1 MLLVIYDKQINSE
14 CRCVPF
20 YWPRVAARGDRS
32 HTTPDAVSAVRRVEV
47 ERVAGNSRFD
57 VQIRVVR
64 VINLWKMSIFV
75 PLGI

>member
-1 MLLVIYDKQINSE
+1 MRPFLLA
-14 CRCVPF
+14 
-20 YWPRVAARGDRS
+20 PRVAARGDRS
-32 HTTPDAVSAVRRVEV
+32 HTTPDVVSTRYAARRVEV

-57 VQIRVVR
+57 LQIRVVR